1 MLWVV
6 RPFRSFRSVTR
17 VKLWVVRPFRWEAM
31 QAGEISMRQLKL
43 AMEVGDKPIVI
54 RCHLYFGLSLMQRGQ
69 LRPSRNVIRHQYN
82 LAKSLPVMDRQ
93 LLDICQ
99 GLWTKLRYMY
109 ERRKVQK
116 TSKRLQKMEEK
127 ES

>member
-1 MLWVV
+1 MKIAVV
-6 RPFRSFRSVTR
+6 LCMYWTYQTCF
-17 VKLWVVRPFRWEAM
+17 
-31 QAGEISMRQLKL
+31 
-43 AMEVGDKPIVI
+43 
-54 RCHLYFGLSLMQRGQ
+54 
-69 LRPSRNVIRHQYN
+69 RHQYN